1 MDLTNDNITE
11 KFDFRYYIRL
21 CRRYWYWFV
30 ISVVLCG
37 GIGVFYALSTVP
49 VYQVV
54 ANILISDEDSS
65 RPSNAMSELA
75 SQFSAGNMMGGT
87 NSVDDEINVVRSHS
101 NLRQTVKDLGLN
113 TGYTVTRFRVFDRDV
128 ADKTPVVMTCDPAI
142 ADTLGCYI
150 GFKVVVNKEHKVS
163 IKAKANDKTVIA
175 DVKDKPF
182 PVTLSTPYGDF
193 VFDKTKYLKKGKGVK
208 MTVGFSSY
216 DASAEGLAESVSI
229 YIYRAKGRI

>member
-75 SQFSAGNMMGGT
+75 SQFSA
-87 NSVDDEINVVRSHS
+87 
-101 NLRQTVKDLGLN
+101 
-113 TGYTVTRFRVFDRDV
+113 
-128 ADKTPVVMTCDPAI
+128 
-142 ADTLGCYI
+142 
-150 GFKVVVNKEHKVS
+150 EH
-163 IKAKANDKTVIA
+163 D
-175 DVKDKPF
+175 
-182 PVTLSTPYGDF
+182 
-193 VFDKTKYLKKGKGVK
+193 
-208 MTVGFSSY
+208 
-216 DASAEGLAESVSI
+216 
-229 YIYRAKGRI
+229 GRNQLCGR